1 MAEETT
7 SNIRTYLSFTLGG
20 EEFALDV
27 QNVIKIL
34 QMQQFTK
41 IPQSPDYLK
50 GIINIR
56 GNVIPVVDTYYKFGF
71 DSPDDEA
78 NSVIIIL
85 SIPIRGE
92 ESNVGIMVD
101 KANEVFEAETGSIRD
116 YPSLSEK
123 YNSNFI
129 AGVYKKQEKF
139 ILILDIEKVFSSEDI
154 AELKTIR

>member
-1 MAEETT
+1 MTQETGRD
-7 SNIRTYLSFTLGG
+7 IHTYLSFTLGG
-20 EEFALDV
+20 EQFALDV

-71 DSPDDEA
+71 DAPEKEN

-85 SIPIRGE
+85 NISIRGE
-92 ESNVGIMVD
+92 DSNVGIMVD
-101 KANEVFEAETGSIRD
+101 KANEVFEAETNSIQN
-116 YPSLSEK
+116 YPSLAEK

-129 AGVYKKQEKF
+129 AGVYKKQDTF

-154 AELKTIR
+154 AELKKIG

>member
-1 MAEETT
+1 MTQETGRD
-7 SNIRTYLSFTLGG
+7 IHTYLSFTLGG
-20 EEFALDV
+20 EQFALDV

-71 DSPDDEA
+71 DAPEKEN

-85 SIPIRGE
+85 NISIRGE
-92 ESNVGIMVD
+92 DSNVGIMVD
-101 KANEVFEAETGSIRD
+101 KANEVFEAETNSIQN
-116 YPSLSEK
+116 YPSLAEK

-129 AGVYKKQEKF
+129 AGVYKKEDAF

-154 AELKTIR
+154 AELKKIG

>member
-1 MAEETT
+1 MAEEINTDL
-7 SNIRTYLSFTLGG
+7 RTYLSFTLGG

-34 QMQQFTK
+34 QMQHFTK
-41 IPQSPDYLK
+41 IPQSPEYLK

-71 DSPDDEA
+71 NPLENES

-85 SIPIRGE
+85 NLSIRGE
-92 ESNVGIMVD
+92 DSNVGIMAD
-101 KANEVFEAETGSIRD
+101 KANEVFEAATSSIQD
-116 YPSLSEK
+116 YPSLAEK

-129 AGVYKKQEKF
+129 TGVYKKQETF
-139 ILILDIEKVFSSEDI
+139 ILILDIEKIFSSEDI
-154 AELKTIR
+154 AELKNIG

>member
-1 MAEETT
+1 MTLDKNNE
-7 SNIRTYLSFTLGG
+7 IKTYLSFTLGG
-20 EEFALDV
+20 EEFALNV

-34 QMQQFTK
+34 QIQQFTK
-41 IPQSPDYLK
+41 IPQSPPYLK

-71 DSPDDEA
+71 DHPLDDK

-85 SIPIRGE
+85 NITIRGE
-92 ESNVGIMVD
+92 ESSVGIMVD
-101 KANEVFEAETGSIRD
+101 KANEVFEAEVSSIKN

-129 AGVYKKQEKF
+129 KGVYKKGEQF
-139 ILILDIEKVFSSEDI
+139 ILILDVEKVFSSEDI
-154 AELKTIR
+154 AELQKIG

>member
-1 MAEETT
+1 MAEETN
-7 SNIRTYLSFTLGG
+7 SNKRTYLSFTLGG

-71 DSPDDEA
+71 DSPDNEA

-101 KANEVFEAETGSIRD
+101 KANEVFEAETDSIRD
-116 YPSLSEK
+116 YPSLAEK

-139 ILILDIEKVFSSEDI
+139 ILILDIAKVFSSEDI
-154 AELKTIR
+154 AELKKIG

>member
-1 MAEETT
+1 MGENTNN
-7 SNIRTYLSFTLGG
+7 NIRTYLSFTLGG

-34 QMQQFTK
+34 QIQQFTK
-41 IPQSPDYLK
+41 MPQSPEYLK

-71 DSPDDEA
+71 DPPEEEF

-85 SIPIRGE
+85 NIPIRGE
-92 ESNVGIMVD
+92 DSNVGIMVD
-101 KANEVFEAETGSIRD
+101 KANEVFETEMNSIQD
-116 YPSLSEK
+116 YPSLAEK
-123 YNSNFI
+123 YDGNFI
-129 AGVYKKQEKF
+129 AGVYKKQDNF

-154 AELKTIR
+154 AELKKLG